1 MSIAT
6 TTFAT
11 NKSDR
16 EWASGT
22 KKAVQASEV
31 ELLELIREKEDVFTE
46 KQKTYDAQFLDLL
59 SSVLS
64 SSPPTTIPSRPVVAT
79 TAKQSHIPHH
89 QESHTADLLDS
100 CATVLQTYTTLCAST
115 SASTT
120 PQTDA
125 SRPLHEAC
133 EADRAKTTRLLDIG
147 RRKVE
152 REIEA
157 LVQRRSC
164 AGEDGKGGDGEG
176 MMEEEEEEEEEEEGE
191 EATAIFKRAEAG
203 GGASGGGL
211 GLGETLR
218 FAEKGVRRLVRGVPE
233 GTV

>member
-11 NKSDR
+11 NKSER

-22 KKAVQASEV
+22 KKAVRASEV

-46 KQKTYDAQFLDLL
+46 KQKTYDTQFLDLL

-64 SSPPTTIPSRPVVAT
+64 SSSPITIPSRPVVAT
-79 TAKQSHIPHH
+79 TARQNHIPHH

-100 CATVLQTYTTLCAST
+100 CAIVLQTYTTLCAST

-120 PQTDA
+120 PQTNG
-125 SRPLHEAC
+125 SLPLHEAW

-152 REIEA
+152 PEIEA

-164 AGEDGKGGDGEG
+164 AGEDRQGGDGE
-176 MMEEEEEEEEEEEGE
+176 
-191 EATAIFKRAEAG
+191 
-203 GGASGGGL
+203 
-211 GLGETLR
+211 
-218 FAEKGVRRLVRGVPE
+218 
-233 GTV
+233 